1 MADFLRINGSTRAD
15 RHQTISAARD
25 AITSSGGWV
34 TDFKL
39 FSNISVCLNF
49 EISRGGV
56 ARLHSSLDALGVN
69 LSGESE
75 RALAG
80 FGGAGPE
87 RQAAGGE
94 VPGTLQIT
102 FVHDEPDLRIEV
114 PAIPG

>member
-15 RHQTISAARD
+15 RHQMIFAARD

-39 FSNISVCLNF
+39 FSNLSVCLNF

-56 ARLHSSLDALGVN
+56 ARLHTSLDELGVT
-69 LSGESE
+69 LSDESE
-75 RALAG
+75 RALTE
-80 FGGAGPE
+80 FSRERPE
-87 RQAAGGE
+87 RRAAGGE
-94 VPGTLQIT
+94 VLGTLQIA

-114 PAIPG
+114 PAVPG

>member
-1 MADFLRINGSTRAD
+1 MAGFLRINGSTRAD

-39 FSNISVCLNF
+39 FSNVSVCLNF
-49 EISRGGV
+49 EISPGAV
-56 ARLHSSLDALGVN
+56 ARLHSSLGALGLG
-69 LSGESE
+69 LSDESE

-80 FGGAGPE
+80 FSRGGLE
-87 RQAAGGE
+87 RRAAGGD
-94 VPGTLQIT
+94 VLGTLQIT

-114 PAIPG
+114 PAVPG